1 MTRLV
6 NEADIV
12 NKTRPLF
19 TLSLEMTRLVNW
31 TRLLLVPGVNSD
43 IYSMYILLQ
52 LISAAF
58 EHPML
63 RVQEIVLVTHKNRS
77 ILSRVLDKNFVWGYN
92 IIGRCE
98 PKTTIHQ
105 LLHHLIL
112 NISFIEIY
120 VGAIASLS
128 PPPSLPPPPPP
139 PPPPPTP
146 PHPQP
151 CLNPCTAKVQI
162 IMPGPIEPPQGP
174 IEACAQENTIHLW
187 SQNSITIKFR
197 V

>member
-77 ILSRVLDKNFVWGYN
+77 ILSRVLDKNFVWGGGGYSGGYN

-139 PPPPPTP
+139 HP
-146 PHPQP
+146 PHPHTP
-151 CLNPCTAKVQI
+151 NPV
-162 IMPGPIEPPQGP
+162 
-174 IEACAQENTIHLW
+174 
-187 SQNSITIKFR
+187 
-197 V
+197 